1 MPFVLLSRAERWTGE
16 CWRKGLNYPRE
27 LFVSSTLDIALP
39 GETCNVLPAL
49 QHYSYGLMNS
59 QSSGLV
65 LAEGKLLLK
74 VVQKLFAFCAASYLS
89 AYIWINMVCLEKIWF
104 LGFWMKVLTTVWRAH
119 LKWSSWMIQDMTL
132 ELSLA
137 VWGELAVLWNY
148 YGLVQLMS
156 DEVVTWLQ
164 TVNGAHGVML
174 AGKKSQLKAW
184 FFGTPEVKTEYFDY
198 WWELC
203 WTKRI

>member
-1 MPFVLLSRAERWTGE
+1 
-16 CWRKGLNYPRE
+16 
-27 LFVSSTLDIALP
+27 
-39 GETCNVLPAL
+39 
-49 QHYSYGLMNS
+49 MNS

-89 AYIWINMVCLEKIWF
+89 ACIWINMVCLEKIWF
-104 LGFWMKVLTTVWRAH
+104 LGFWMKVLSTVWRAH
-119 LKWSSWMIQDMTL
+119 LKWSSWMIQGMTL

-203 WTKRI
+203 WTKRIYWALQGFVRKTRPYLCKYTGKISKLVQVWKTAGKGKYLEIIMR

>member
-1 MPFVLLSRAERWTGE
+1 
-16 CWRKGLNYPRE
+16 
-27 LFVSSTLDIALP
+27 
-39 GETCNVLPAL
+39 
-49 QHYSYGLMNS
+49 MNS

-74 VVQKLFAFCAASYLS
+74 VVQKLFAFCAALYLS
-89 AYIWINMVCLEKIWF
+89 ACIWINMVCLEKIWF
-104 LGFWMKVLTTVWRAH
+104 LGFWMKVLSTVWRAH
-119 LKWSSWMIQDMTL
+119 LKWSSWMIQGMTL

-164 TVNGAHGVML
+164 AVNGAHGVML

-203 WTKRI
+203 WTKLLNYSEHYRALWERQDHTDVNILEKSLKLVQVWKTAGKGKYLEIIMR